1 MFLVTYLFILP
12 RKSTAFSSKAQ
23 QKRQKKPSF
32 QHFFAFF
39 CCREA
44 KKRYICGQITQKVT
58 LFISY
63 KERKTIMRA
72 FDFLATFIG
81 GALVGAACG
90 LLFAPEKGSDL
101 REKIAEALRKRGIKL
116 NRQEMSDLVDEI
128 AEELQAAKAEE

>member
-1 MFLVTYLFILP
+1 M
-12 RKSTAFSSKAQ
+12 K
-23 QKRQKKPSF
+23 
-32 QHFFAFF
+32 
-39 CCREA
+39 
-44 KKRYICGQITQKVT
+44 
-58 LFISY
+58 
-63 KERKTIMRA
+63 A

-128 AEELQAAKAEE
+128 AEELQAAKGEE